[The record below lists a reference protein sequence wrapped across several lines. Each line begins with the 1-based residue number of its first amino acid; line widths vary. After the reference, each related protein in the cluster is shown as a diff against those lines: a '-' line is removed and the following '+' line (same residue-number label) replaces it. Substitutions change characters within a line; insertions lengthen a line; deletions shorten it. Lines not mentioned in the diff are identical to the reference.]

1 MPLICTKKIKAM
13 LPQQNFEKIVYLAD
27 DDEDD
32 RILFTDA
39 VEELNL
45 PLFVVQTADGNELL
59 KALRNADHLPEIIF
73 LDINMPCKNGFECLK
88 EIRSASGDLKNVTIV
103 MLSTSSSNIHIK
115 ISYKL
120 GADYYAVKPGSYQ
133 GLKEL
138 LEKVLTDFKSLR
150 KDTNKFLLAY

>member
-1 MPLICTKKIKAM
+1 MSKGKSFSKVI
-13 LPQQNFEKIVYLAD
+13 YLAD

-32 RILFTDA
+32 RILFLDA

-45 PLFVVQTADGNELL
+45 PISVVQTFDGNELMN
-59 KALRNADHLPEIIF
+59 ALRTADYLPEIIF

-88 EIRSASGDLKNVTIV
+88 EIRSASGDLKKIKIV
-103 MLSTSSSNIHIK
+103 MLSTSSSSIHIK

-120 GADYYAVKPGSYQ
+120 GADFYAVKPGSYQ

-138 LEKVLTDFKSLR
+138 LGKIFSDFKSLK
-150 KDTNKFLLAY
+150 KDIKNFLLA

>member
-1 MPLICTKKIKAM
+1 MSKEQHFNRII
-13 LPQQNFEKIVYLAD
+13 YLAD

-32 RILFTDA
+32 RILFLDA

-45 PLFVVQTADGNELL
+45 PVSVVQTVDGNDLINTL
-59 KALRNADHLPEIIF
+59 NKAEQLPEIIF

-88 EIRSASGDLKNVTIV
+88 EIRNNYGNLKKVKII
-103 MLSTSSSNIHIK
+103 MLSTSSSSIHIK

-120 GADYYAVKPGSYQ
+120 GADFYAVKPGTYQ

-138 LEKVLTDFKSLR
+138 LTRIFNDFKSLKR
-150 KDTNKFLLAY
+150 DIKYFMLA

>member
-1 MPLICTKKIKAM
+1 MSL
-13 LPQQNFEKIVYLAD
+13 QENFEKIVYLAD

-32 RILFTDA
+32 RILFLDA

-45 PLFVVQTADGNELL
+45 PLSIVQTTDGDELL
-59 KALRNADHLPEIIF
+59 KTLRNADHLPDIIF

-88 EIRSASGDLKNVTIV
+88 EIRSSSDDLKDIKVI
-103 MLSTSSSNIHIK
+103 MLSTSSSAIHIK

-120 GADYYAVKPGSYQ
+120 GADFYAVKPGSYQ

-138 LEKVLTDFKSLR
+138 LEKILTDFKSLR
-150 KDTNKFLLAY
+150 KDANKFLLAY

>member
-1 MPLICTKKIKAM
+1 MSKEQHFNRII
-13 LPQQNFEKIVYLAD
+13 YLAD

-32 RILFTDA
+32 RILFLDA

-45 PLFVVQTADGNELL
+45 PVSVVQTVDGNDLINTL
-59 KALRNADHLPEIIF
+59 NKAEQLPEIIF

-88 EIRSASGDLKNVTIV
+88 EIRNNYGNLKKVKII
-103 MLSTSSSNIHIK
+103 MLSTSSSSIHIK

-120 GADYYAVKPGSYQ
+120 GADFYAVKPGTYQ

-138 LEKVLTDFKSLR
+138 LTR
-150 KDTNKFLLAY
+150 

>member
-1 MPLICTKKIKAM
+1 MSPH
-13 LPQQNFEKIVYLAD
+13 QNLEKIIYLAD

-32 RILFTDA
+32 RILFLDA

-45 PLFVVQTADGNELL
+45 PLNVVQTTDGNELL
-59 KALRNADHLPEIIF
+59 EALNKADHLPDIIF

-88 EIRSASGDLKNVTIV
+88 EIRSTYGNLKKVKII
-103 MLSTSSSNIHIK
+103 MLSTSSSLIHIK

-120 GADYYAVKPGSYQ
+120 GADFYAIKPGSYQ

-138 LEKVLTDFKSLR
+138 LGKVFTDFKSL
-150 KDTNKFLLAY
+150 KKEVNKYMLAY

>member
-1 MPLICTKKIKAM
+1 MSKEQHFNRII
-13 LPQQNFEKIVYLAD
+13 YLAD

-32 RILFTDA
+32 RILFLDA

-45 PLFVVQTADGNELL
+45 PVSVVQTVDGNDLIDTL
-59 KALRNADHLPEIIF
+59 NKAEQLPEIIF

-88 EIRSASGDLKNVTIV
+88 EIRNTYGNLKKLKII
-103 MLSTSSSNIHIK
+103 MLSTSSSSIHIK

-120 GADYYAVKPGSYQ
+120 GADFYAVKPGTYQ

-138 LEKVLTDFKSLR
+138 LTRIFNDFKNLK
-150 KDTNKFLLAY
+150 KDIKYFMLA